1 MFKTLKWEDWLGIA
15 LGALLLVSPWIFGY
29 SDSSAA
35 TMNALV
41 MGSILVLEEFLEV
54 GEHET
59 VEEWIDVVA
68 GLWLMAAPSVLG
80 FSSEGA
86 AALTSFAVGAFTVL
100 FAALAMTSFDE
111 KIGHWWHE
119 HVTGA

>member
-15 LGALLLVSPWIFGY
+15 LGAFLLVSPWVLGY
-29 SDSSAA
+29 SDSSVA

-41 MGSILVLEEFLEV
+41 MGSILVLEELLEV

-86 AALTSFAVGAFTVL
+86 AALTSFAIGAFTVL
-100 FAALAMTSFDE
+100 FAALAMTRFDE
-111 KIGHWWHE
+111 KIGRWLHE

>member
-15 LGALLLVSPWIFGY
+15 LGAFLLASPWIFGY
-29 SDSSAA
+29 SDSSAPM
-35 TMNALV
+35 MNALV
-41 MGSILVLEEFLEV
+41 MGSILVFEELLEV

-59 VEEWIDVVA
+59 VEEWIDVAA

-80 FSSEGA
+80 FSSEAA
-86 AALTSFAVGAFTVL
+86 AALTSFADGAFTVI

-111 KIGHWWHE
+111 KIGHWWHD